1 MGVPLP
7 PPEACVLDAD
17 RPGRLVFSGSPEA
30 DLFTREVAESF
41 AGVLAQTFIR
51 QRTADGYPP
60 GFVRASVPPRP
71 WWDTMW
77 TRDAGTFLRELV
89 AWGYLEHAALV
100 ARCLIEGVARNE
112 AGFHAFPE
120 RLYPGRP
127 EAGDEVDGT
136 AAIVIGMVH
145 LWRHLPPG
153 HPMRAS
159 LYEFLHEAASP
170 VRHLQAR
177 ASEQGLIAGTG
188 EFGPGCGVDGYYCSC
203 VQNHLAALA
212 LRAVA
217 QLEAAT
223 GAPDLANAYR
233 TSAEA
238 LERKM
243 LASMRYPDGSWMW
256 GVRPDTHL
264 PDARVLEEPV
274 NRGTGLHNGVASM
287 YPDACG
293 LDPLLASWPLAA
305 TCEATFDRLL
315 RAPLRHQQ
323 FFTHG
328 FWPQWDPPFR
338 GGLSSGPSY
347 GEGYALQTMLLFDR
361 LDLADRSLRWLARAT
376 YDAPPAPAYRLDR
389 PSRFFFYERT
399 YSPDALGKVEL
410 EEGCGALNLVNV
422 SEPLKVAR
430 LMLGVD
436 ITADQEVRLAPRLP
450 ACVRRIVAED
460 WPLLSEGRV
469 VRARLAL
476 TRNLDGSIGLE
487 CEASA
492 GEAIRRLAV
501 RHGTRERSRYETF
514 TDVRRLQVRLSLE

>member
-1 MGVPLP
+1 MESALP

-30 DLFTREVAESF
+30 ELFTREVAESL
-41 AGVLAQTFIR
+41 AGVLAQTFVR
-51 QRTADGYPP
+51 ERTADGYPP

-100 ARCLIEGVARNE
+100 ARCLIEGVATNE
-112 AGFHAFPE
+112 SGFHAFPE
-120 RLYPGRP
+120 RLYAGKP
-127 EAGDEVDGT
+127 EAGDEIDGT
-136 AAIVIGMVH
+136 AAIVIGLVH
-145 LWRHLPPG
+145 LWRYLSPS
-153 HPMRAS
+153 HPMRAVVRR
-159 LYEFLHEAASP
+159 FLHDASSP
-170 VRHLQAR
+170 VRYLQAQAR
-177 ASEQGLIAGTG
+177 RHGLIAGTG

-212 LRAVA
+212 LRAAA
-217 QLEAAT
+217 QLEATAGETAQAGEYRAT
-223 GAPDLANAYR
+223 
-233 TSAEA
+233 AES
-238 LERKM
+238 LEQRM
-243 LASMRYPDGSWMW
+243 LATMRYPDGSWLW
-256 GVRPDTHL
+256 GVRADDHQ
-264 PDARVLEEPV
+264 PDAAVLDEPV

-287 YPDACG
+287 YPDVCG
-293 LDPLLASWPLAA
+293 LDPLLAAWPLAA
-305 TCEATFDRLL
+305 ACEATFERLL
-315 RAPLRHQQ
+315 RAPLRRQQ

-376 YDAPPAPAYRLDR
+376 LEAPPAPAYRLER
-389 PSRFFFYERT
+389 RSPYHFYERT

-436 ITADQEVRLAPRLP
+436 VTTDHEVRIAPRLP
-450 ACVRRIVAED
+450 ACVRQVVAED
-460 WPLLSEGRV
+460 WPLLSDGRV

-476 TRNLDGSIGLE
+476 TREPDSSIRFE
-487 CEASA
+487 CETRDGDVIA
-492 GEAIRRLAV
+492 RLAV
-501 RHGTRERSRYETF
+501 RHGIRERARYEHF
-514 TDVRRLQVRLSLE
+514 TGVRRLQVRLSPE